1 MKTIWVKADGEG
13 KITAAVEVER
23 FAIGM
28 QAVEVDDGFELA
40 SIADYRLKGGKL
52 EYTGEGT
59 AAREEAEKEAREN
72 ARAVSQLDAVLKAQ
86 AKAAVAAMPL
96 ATMSATEVADVDTLL
111 PEWEPGMSLEQNDAV
126 RRSGTVYRAS
136 QAIPETQE
144 QYPPETAGEAL
155 YYPVE
160 IAPDGVVVYRA
171 CHGQY
176 DAVRKGERRH
186 YPDASGPVY
195 ESLVD
200 YNAYSP
206 DVRPKDWKLVAD
218 ADTE

>member
-1 MKTIWVKADGEG
+1 MKTVYIYAVDGGAISALTEEDYGIEG
-13 KITAAVEVER
+13 YEPIEVE
-23 FAIGM
+23 
-28 QAVEVDDGFELA
+28 DDFDVMT
-40 SIADYRLKGGKL
+40 IDDYRLVDGAL
-52 EYTGEGT
+52 SYTGEGT
-59 AAREEAEKEAREN
+59 AAREEAEEAARLD
-72 ARAVSQLDAVLKAQ
+72 ARAALQLDTVLRAQ
-86 AKAAVAAMPL
+86 ARAAVAAMPL
-96 ATMSATEVADVDTLL
+96 ATMSATEVADLDTLI
-111 PEWEPGMSLEQNDAV
+111 PEWEPGLSLEQNDPV
-126 RRSGTVYRAS
+126 NRHGTVYRAS

-160 IAPDGVVVYRA
+160 IAPDGVVVYRP

-176 DAVRKGERRH
+176 DAVRFGDRRH

-206 DVRPKDWKLVAD
+206 DIQPDSWKLV
-218 ADTE
+218 E

>member
-1 MKTIWVKADGEG
+1 MKIWVTADGEG
-13 KITAAVEVER
+13 RVLSCVWDERFSTGMEPVEVE
-23 FAIGM
+23 
-28 QAVEVDDGFELA
+28 DGFDVSA
-40 SIADYRLKGGKL
+40 IDDYRLQEGQL
-52 EYTGEGT
+52 VYTGEGT

-72 ARAVSQLDAVLKAQ
+72 ARAASQLDAVLKAQ

-96 ATMSATEVADVDTLL
+96 ATMSATEVAGVDTLL

-126 RRSGTVYRAS
+126 RRNGTVYRAS

-144 QYPPETAGEAL
+144 IYPPETAGEAL

-206 DVRPKDWKLVAD
+206 DVRPQDWKLVAD
-218 ADTE
+218 AGTE